1 MWGPILAP
9 TNNAL
14 TMRLFVDRKRYPN
27 AASFPKKVWFYT
39 VAQWTAK
46 WRREPD
52 FIVIGVQKGG
62 TSSMYK
68 YLESHPELKLS
79 YRKQLHFFDKNPH
92 RGMNYYMASFP
103 LKSFNGKYKTGEA
116 SPYYIYHPHVPKRI
130 KDALPKTKIIA
141 MLRNPID
148 RAYSH
153 YVMKVDQGWES
164 IPTFEEAID
173 QEAQRIGPDFQ
184 RMVDDPG
191 FYSNDVRNFSYLS
204 RGHYYEQ
211 LKRWY
216 DQFDR
221 DQILVLNSEQFFA
234 DPMTGLRKVYD
245 FVGISDYKPTD
256 LKVHNKRFYSPMDPE
271 TRERLR
277 QYYLPHNEKLYDLLG
292 EQYDWDEP
300 IVVER
305 PS

>member
-1 MWGPILAP
+1 
-9 TNNAL
+9 
-14 TMRLFVDRKRYPN
+14 MRLFVDRKRYPN
-27 AASFPKKVWFYT
+27 AAPFHKKLWFRT
-39 VAQWTAK
+39 VAQWTSGLRK
-46 WRREPD
+46 KPD

-62 TSSMYK
+62 TSSMYR
-68 YLESHPELKLS
+68 YLESHPGLKLS

-92 RGMNYYMASFP
+92 KGLSFYLASFP
-103 LKSFNGKYKTGEA
+103 LRAGNSEYKTGEA
-116 SPYYIYHPHVPKRI
+116 SPYYIYHPHVPQRI
-130 KDALPKTKIIA
+130 MDALPETKIIA

-153 YVMKVDQGWES
+153 YVMKVDQGWEKT
-164 IPTFEEAID
+164 PTFEEAID
-173 QEAQRIGPDFQ
+173 LEQSRISDDYQ
-184 RMVDDPG
+184 RMVDDPS
-191 FYSNDVRNFSYLS
+191 FYSNDVRNFSYLT

-211 LKRWY
+211 LKRW
-216 DQFDR
+216 FDIYNR
-221 DQILVLNSEQFFA
+221 DQILVLNSEAFFA

-245 FVGISDYKPTD
+245 FIGISDYKPKN
-256 LKVHNKRFYSPMDPE
+256 LKVYNQRFYSPMEPE

-300 IVVER
+300 IAVER